1 MLVNCWSIFLGKSL
15 SRVQGASLLKRID
28 IYYIFVTSRIERN
41 IFKCAVKNYTKRYRK
56 KKENQNLISQV
67 SYFTLDPKSLNFQKS
82 LLRYHSVY
90 ITLINIART
99 NLLSETRKEHFFPS
113 FPIMAQLFINRTHLK
128 RKRHRILS
136 AHDSFERT
144 FD

>member
-1 MLVNCWSIFLGKSL
+1 MCSKELHETI
-15 SRVQGASLLKRID
+15 Q
-28 IYYIFVTSRIERN
+28 
-41 IFKCAVKNYTKRYRK
+41 K

-144 FD
+144 FDQVIAPFSLSLSLSSSATREQLKVLSTRCRR